1 MKMYSQFCINF
12 FTLSFIF
19 CLLGAVHQAH
29 LVAQAQQLQNLNK
42 MVTAQ
47 SVPNHIAIIPDGN
60 RRWAKD
66 HKVPL
71 IEGLRKAS
79 LETVPTITEFLWK
92 SGVDTVSIWCF
103 STENWQ
109 RDFAEVF
116 DVMQVIVEGINQAL
130 LPLCL
135 RMEAQILHLG
145 RRDRLP
151 SYVLQAVDAAIEKTK
166 AFSKH
171 AVNLCIDY
179 GGQDEICRMLEK
191 LQTRNMLGTP
201 LATEHYSQFLDT
213 AGQRHPNPDLIVRTS
228 GERRLSGFFLWQSAY
243 SEFSFFNKLFPD
255 LTPADM
261 QKALDDYASR
271 QRRYGK

>member
-1 MKMYSQFCINF
+1 
-12 FTLSFIF
+12 
-19 CLLGAVHQAH
+19 
-29 LVAQAQQLQNLNK
+29 
-42 MVTAQ
+42 
-47 SVPNHIAIIPDGN
+47 
-60 RRWAKD
+60 
-66 HKVPL
+66 
-71 IEGLRKAS
+71 
-79 LETVPTITEFLWK
+79 LWK
-92 SGVDTVSIWCF
+92 GGVDTVSIWCF

-151 SYVLQAVDAAIEKTK
+151 SYVLQALDAAIEKTK

-201 LATEHYSQFLDT
+201 VATEHCAQFLDT

-255 LTPADM
+255 LTPTDM